1 VVLEYDVGSWWG
13 YFRMTFQR
21 ANIRLHAAR
30 YIGRITC
37 FVTMCCAGRKPILEN
52 CEIATRL
59 TEILAKHAQTHKFAV
74 HAYCVMPDHFHFL
87 AAGLSEE
94 SDLLAF
100 VKNVKQTSSA
110 EYEKRFHGP
119 LWQKKFY
126 DRILRET
133 DNFHGA
139 AGYIWMN
146 PVRKGLC
153 QDPREYPYSGS
164 FVCDWKSAITPVESW
179 IPEWKKN

>member
-87 AAGLSEE
+87 AAGLSEK
-94 SDLLAF
+94 SDLLAL

-110 EYEKRFHGP
+110 EYEKRYHGP

-179 IPEWKKN
+179 IPGWKKN